1 MPPKDTQAQ
10 RKLLAKIAPS
20 NGSDVNA
27 GDAVEISS
35 TSLDIQQSVNTLSSK
50 FIEISTELEHIRIAT
65 KGSGQRLITQIEG
78 IKNDVVA
85 LQSALTR
92 QGRQTTEIRSDVD
105 AQHKFDLQTQ
115 DELATL
121 GRRIES
127 VIDTVELLKHRQEQT
142 AEAVIEIRKRHFSVL
157 TISVAAA
164 LSLFFIS
171 MSVVGIGRLSKVADN
186 KTLKTLEQYVIRHE
200 QILQGR

>member
-1 MPPKDTQAQ
+1 MPPKDTQTQ

-20 NGSDVNA
+20 NSSDVNA
-27 GDAVEISS
+27 DAAVEISS
-35 TSLDIQQSVNTLSSK
+35 NSLDIQQSVNTLSSK
-50 FIEISTELEHIRIAT
+50 FIEILNELEHIRTAT
-65 KGSGQRLITQIEG
+65 KGSGQRLITQIES

-92 QGRQTTEIRSDVD
+92 QSRQTTEIRSDVD

-121 GRRIES
+121 VRRIES
-127 VIDTVELLKHRQEQT
+127 VVDTVELLKHRQEQT